1 LSCTSDEPADDH
13 SLLWRDLRTLS
24 RDGDVLLCLDSVAGA
39 PLARRAVNFALQR
52 NLVVIAVSE
61 NPEQAGGVNID
72 LQAETQALRSE
83 LILMACHCLQ
93 EQIKHAMLGE

>member
-1 LSCTSDEPADDH
+1 MTAAISVVIPTYNR
-13 SLLWRDLRTLS
+13 RDYLMA
-24 RDGDVLLCLDSVAGA
+24 CLDSVAGA

-52 NLVVIAVSE
+52 KLVVIAVSE

-83 LILMACHCLQ
+83 LILMACHCLY
-93 EQIKHAMLGE
+93 